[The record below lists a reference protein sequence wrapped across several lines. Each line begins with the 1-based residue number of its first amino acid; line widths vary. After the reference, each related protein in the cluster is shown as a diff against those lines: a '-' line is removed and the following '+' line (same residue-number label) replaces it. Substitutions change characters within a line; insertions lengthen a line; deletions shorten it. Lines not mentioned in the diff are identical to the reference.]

1 MTVTSVACTGE
12 TSTAGGTVTVPG
24 NGMWADSSIRGDVTA
39 ESEMRLQDDF
49 AAAANKD
56 YLLELAASTDED
68 VATGSFKIMQ
78 WEVNNQCMEL
88 FDDASINSKHAVE
101 FREFSDLA
109 RDYDL
114 RNSQGIEPLKP
125 YLEAITSIDELIS
138 FEKDLQMIRSE

>member
-1 MTVTSVACTGE
+1 MKKQKSLLVLLLAVTMTISSAACAGD

-24 NGMWADSSIRGDVTA
+24 NGMWVDLSIRGEVTA
-39 ESEMRLQDDF
+39 ESETRLQDDF

-68 VATGSFKIMQ
+68 AATGSFEKMQ

-101 FREFSDLA
+101 LRKFADLA
-109 RDYDL
+109 K
-114 RNSQGIEPLKP
+114 G
-125 YLEAITSIDELIS
+125 
-138 FEKDLQMIRSE
+138 LQAS